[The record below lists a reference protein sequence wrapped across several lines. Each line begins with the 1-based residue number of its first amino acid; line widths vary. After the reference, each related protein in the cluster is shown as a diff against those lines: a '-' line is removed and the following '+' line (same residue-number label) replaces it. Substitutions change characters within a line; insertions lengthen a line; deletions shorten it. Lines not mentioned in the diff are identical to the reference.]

1 MVVRIY
7 NNVRLGTQKKKK
19 KGAVRKNNKVY
30 LIWSEEGRLL
40 AIGS

>member
-7 NNVRLGTQKKKK
+7 NNVRLGTPKKK

-40 AIGS
+40 EIGS